1 MGVIG
6 FFTKKEKKYTLAKAI
21 KKLQKPGF
29 EHCIPVPIDSTSS
42 NTKYWIRTD
51 GNFLKQVSQVRTPFQ
66 EKRRKM
72 MEEIGVG
79 EDYRNRVDNVIRS
92 NSLKPGK
99 VIYNNYQSA
108 KNYQKSYG
116 QR

>member
-1 MGVIG
+1 
-6 FFTKKEKKYTLAKAI
+6 
-21 KKLQKPGF
+21 
-29 EHCIPVPIDSTSS
+29 
-42 NTKYWIRTD
+42 
-51 GNFLKQVSQVRTPFQ
+51 
-66 EKRRKM
+66 M

-116 QR
+116 